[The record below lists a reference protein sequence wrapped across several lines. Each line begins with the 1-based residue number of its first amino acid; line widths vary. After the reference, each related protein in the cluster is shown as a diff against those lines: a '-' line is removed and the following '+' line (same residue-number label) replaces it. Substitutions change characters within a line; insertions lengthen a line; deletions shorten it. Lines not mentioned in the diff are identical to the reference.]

1 MEARHEPRFNV
12 EGEAEV
18 IVGTTGKG
26 SSLVRGRILDLS
38 TAGCY
43 IQTLARVAVQRGS
56 QVHIEFWL
64 HGQFFR
70 VRASSRFSR
79 TKVGIGFHFIDMD
92 HETRQRLD
100 NLVEI
105 KARDTAVQVEK
116 ARIA

>member
-1 MEARHEPRFNV
+1 MEARHEPRYNV

-18 IVGTTGKG
+18 IVGTAGKG

-38 TAGCY
+38 TSGCY
-43 IQTLARVAVQRGS
+43 VQTLARVAVQRGT
-56 QVHIEFWL
+56 QVHVEFWV

-92 HETRQRLD
+92 QATRERLSKIVET
-100 NLVEI
+100 
-105 KARDTAVQVEK
+105 KAESAAVQGEK